1 MALNINPEAAR
12 LNDWEYHP
20 TVMSLLAIATA
31 APMGLIPASFA
42 LTATQFTNFE
52 IGDDGLGNPFKPSIV
67 IDTVGSGRVLIIP
80 CITAA
85 SYTDLKFQLIGWTW
99 SRPADRWIGTAINH
113 FASARANMAVMQF
126 SGAGI
131 THPAAGATVFKPM
144 ERIGVTTA
152 ADPDGG
158 LGIVPLPKQ
167 YEILPV
173 EGLVSSATTS
183 HASPCTI
190 VVNNYGWKYISLHLQ
205 VGVSPNA
212 SVSAMCLYRRDNG
225 AFK

>member
-1 MALNINPEAAR
+1 
-12 LNDWEYHP
+12 
-20 TVMSLLAIATA
+20 
-31 APMGLIPASFA
+31 
-42 LTATQFTNFE
+42 
-52 IGDDGLGNPFKPSIV
+52 
-67 IDTVGSGRVLIIP
+67 
-80 CITAA
+80 
-85 SYTDLKFQLIGWTW
+85 
-99 SRPADRWIGTAINH
+99 
-113 FASARANMAVMQF
+113 MAVMQF
-126 SGAGI
+126 AGAGI

-152 ADPDGG
+152 TDADGG

-190 VVNNYGWKYISLHLQ
+190 VVNNYGWKYISLHLL
-205 VGVSPNA
+205 VGVNPNA
-212 SVSAMCLYRRDNG
+212 IVSAMCLYRRDNG

>member
-1 MALNINPEAAR
+1 MALNINPDAAG

-20 TVMSLLAIATA
+20 TVMSLLATGVAT
-31 APMGLIPASFA
+31 PMGLIPSSFA
-42 LTATQFTNFE
+42 LSQEQFADFE
-52 IGDDGLGNPFKPSIV
+52 IGDDKSGGSFRPSVV
-67 IDTVGSGRVLIIP
+67 IDTVGRGRILIIP
-80 CITAA
+80 LITAA
-85 SYTDLKFQLIGWTW
+85 TYNDLKIQLIGWTW
-99 SRPADRWIGTAINH
+99 SRPVNAWIGTAITH

-126 SGAGI
+126 PGVGI
-131 THPAAGATVFKPM
+131 THPAAGASVFKPM

-152 ADPDGG
+152 TDADGG

-190 VVNNYGWKYISLHLQ
+190 VVNNYGWKYISLHLL

-212 SVSAMCLYRRDNG
+212 SVSASCLYRRDCG

>member
-1 MALNINPEAAR
+1 MALNINPDSAG

-20 TVMSLLAIATA
+20 TVMSILASTTATSI
-31 APMGLIPASFA
+31 GLIPASFA
-42 LTATQFTNFE
+42 MSSKEFSDFE

-67 IDTVGSGRVLIIP
+67 IDTVGRGRILIMP

-85 SYTDLKFQLIGWTW
+85 SYSDLKYQLVGWTW
-99 SRPADRWIGTAINH
+99 SRPNSAWIGTAITH
-113 FASARANMAVMQF
+113 FSAAKNNMAVMQYA
-126 SGAGI
+126 GTGI

-152 ADPDGG
+152 SDSEGG
-158 LGIVPLPKQ
+158 LGVVPLPKQ

-183 HASPCTI
+183 HAAPCTI
-190 VVNNYGWKYISLHLQ
+190 VVNNYGWKYISLHLM
-205 VGVSPNA
+205 VGVIINTV
-212 SVSAMCLYRRDNG
+212 VSAMCLYRQDNG

>member
-1 MALNINPEAAR
+1 MALNINPDAAG

-20 TVMSLLAIATA
+20 TVMNLLATATPA
-31 APMGLIPASFA
+31 SMGLIPASFA
-42 LTATQFTNFE
+42 LSERQFTNLA
-52 IGDDGLGNPFKPSIV
+52 IGDDELGNPFRPSIV
-67 IDTVGSGRVLIIP
+67 IDTVGKGRILIMP
-80 CITAA
+80 CMTSA
-85 SYTDLKFQLIGWTW
+85 SYTDLKYQLIGWTW
-99 SRPADRWIGTAINH
+99 SRDLNGWVGNAITH
-113 FASARANMAVMQF
+113 FATARANMAVMQHA
-126 SGAGI
+126 GASI

-144 ERIGVTTA
+144 ERIGVTIA
-152 ADPDGG
+152 SDADGG

-190 VVNNYGWKYISLHLQ
+190 VVNNYGWTYISLHLL
-205 VGVSPNA
+205 VGTNPNA

>member
-1 MALNINPEAAR
+1 MALNINPEAAV

-20 TVMSLLAIATA
+20 TVMSSLATGVA
-31 APMGLIPASFA
+31 APMGLTPASFA

-52 IGDDGLGNPFKPSIV
+52 IGDDGLGNFAKPSIV
-67 IDTVGSGRVLIIP
+67 IDTVGKGRILIMP
-80 CITAA
+80 CMTAA
-85 SYTDLKFQLIGWTW
+85 SYTDLKYQLIGWTW
-99 SRPADRWIGTAINH
+99 SRPANSWIGTAITH
-113 FASARANMAVMQF
+113 FPTARANMAVMQF
-126 SGAGI
+126 AGAGI

-152 ADPDGG
+152 TDADGG

-190 VVNNYGWKYISLHLQ
+190 VVNNYGWKYISLHLL
-205 VGVSPNA
+205 VAVSPSA
-212 SVSAMCLYRRDNG
+212 SVSAMCLFRRDNG

>member
-1 MALNINPEAAR
+1 MALNINPDSAG

-20 TVMSLLAIATA
+20 TVMSIVATSTA
-31 APMGLIPASFA
+31 TSMGLKPASFA
-42 LTATQFTNFE
+42 MSAKAFSDFE
-52 IGDDGLGNPFKPSIV
+52 IGDDGLGIQLKPSIV
-67 IDTVGSGRVLIIP
+67 IDTVGRGRILIMP

-85 SYTDLKFQLIGWTW
+85 SYTDLKYQLIGWTW
-99 SRPADRWIGTAINH
+99 SRPNNAWIGTAITH
-113 FASARANMAVMQF
+113 FPSARVNMAVMQY

-152 ADPDGG
+152 TDADGG
-158 LGIVPLPKQ
+158 LGVVPLPKQ

-183 HASPCTI
+183 HAAPCTI
-190 VVNNYGWKYISLHLQ
+190 VVNNYGWKYISLHLL
-205 VGVSPNA
+205 VGVAPNA
-212 SVSAMCLYRRDNG
+212 TVSAMCLYRQDNG

>member
-1 MALNINPEAAR
+1 MALNITPDAAGS
-12 LNDWEYHP
+12 NDWEYHP
-20 TVMSLLAIATA
+20 TVMTTSATSTA
-31 APMGLIPASFA
+31 TSMGLVPASFA
-42 LTATQFTNFE
+42 LNKKAFEDFE

-67 IDTVGSGRVLIIP
+67 IDTSGRGRILIMP

-85 SYTDLKFQLIGWTW
+85 SYADLKYQLIGWTW
-99 SRPADRWIGTAINH
+99 SRAFNAWVGNAITHFGT
-113 FASARANMAVMQF
+113 ARANMAVMQHA
-126 SGAGI
+126 GAGI
-131 THPAAGATVFKPM
+131 SHPAAGATVFKPM

-152 ADPDGG
+152 TDADGG

>member
-1 MALNINPEAAR
+1 
-12 LNDWEYHP
+12 
-20 TVMSLLAIATA
+20 
-31 APMGLIPASFA
+31 MGLIPASFA
-42 LTATQFTNFE
+42 MTAKAFSDFE
-52 IGDDGLGNPFKPSIV
+52 IGDDGLGNPPKPSIV
-67 IDTVGSGRVLIIP
+67 IDTVGCGRIMIMP

-85 SYTDLKFQLIGWTW
+85 SYNDLKYQLIGWAW
-99 SRPADRWIGTAINH
+99 SRNADRWIGTAITH
-113 FASARANMAVMQF
+113 FPSARANMAVMQY

-152 ADPDGG
+152 TDADGG
-158 LGIVPLPKQ
+158 LGVVPLPRQ

-183 HASPCTI
+183 HAAPCTI
-190 VVNNYGWKYISLHLQ
+190 VVNNYGWEYVSLHLL
-205 VGVSPNA
+205 VGVAASV
-212 SVSAMCLYRRDNG
+212 SVSAMCLHRRDNG

>member
-1 MALNINPEAAR
+1 MALNINPDAAG

-20 TVMSLLAIATA
+20 TVMSLLATATPA
-31 APMGLIPASFA
+31 SMGLVLSSFA
-42 LTATQFTNFE
+42 LTAKGFTDWQ
-52 IGDDGLGNPFKPSIV
+52 IGDGGLGGSLQPSIV
-67 IDTVGSGRVLIIP
+67 IDTIGKGRILIMP
-80 CITAA
+80 CMTSA
-85 SYTDLKFQLIGWTW
+85 SYTDLKYQLIGWTW
-99 SRPADRWIGTAINH
+99 SRPANRWIGTALNH
-113 FASARANMAVMQF
+113 FASARVNMAVMQF
-126 SGAGI
+126 AGAGI

-152 ADPDGG
+152 TDADGG

-190 VVNNYGWKYISLHLQ
+190 VVNNYGWTYISLHLL